1 MNRLPCP
8 KCGKSL
14 LWGGVGQKSS
24 SPQDVHATEG
34 KGDVDGK
41 HWYQYIHPPRYCK
54 SCGTRIRFS
63 LETQAFWAFVFWLL
77 VLPLIA
83 IPLSPKFG
91 WIALA
96 VVALLGIAA
105 FKQLG
110 RYDMLQSSASNA
122 EPPSTEQIGLD

>member
-1 MNRLPCP
+1 
-8 KCGKSL
+8 
-14 LWGGVGQKSS
+14 
-24 SPQDVHATEG
+24 
-34 KGDVDGK
+34 
-41 HWYQYIHPPRYCK
+41 
-54 SCGTRIRFS
+54 